1 MQSGTSFNIGKNLSR
16 ALSSIFWILYWS
28 GKESNIKGQLS
39 AALSQISWVLKHLET
54 NILQKN

>member
-16 ALSSIFWILYWS
+16 ALPSIFWILYWS

-39 AALSQISWVLKHLET
+39 AALSQIS
-54 NILQKN
+54 